1 MKTIPFDDVC
11 RKVMTPERMARIDA
25 RADRD
30 YRRIVLRDLRKTLGI
45 TQKQLADALGVT
57 QSNLSQL
64 EHREDYQL
72 ATLRKVVRALGGELD
87 IIARFPD
94 RLVALKVA

>member
-11 RKVMTPERMARIDA
+11 RRVMSPKRMTRIDA
-25 RADRD
+25 RADKD
-30 YRRIVLRDLRKTLGI
+30 YRKIVLRDLRKQLGI
-45 TQKQLADALGVT
+45 TQKQLAEALGVT
-57 QSNLSQL
+57 QSSLSQL

-72 ATLRKVVRALGGELD
+72 ATLRKVVQALGGELD
-87 IIARFPD
+87 VIARFPN